1 MRIMVNYSAM
11 VGRIRML
18 IHQAFWI
25 FPMIAIFGG
34 ILAATFVS
42 KLKFT
47 TSASLGGLLETG
59 GPVGARNLVET
70 VASTSLTVVTIT
82 FSVTIV
88 ALQVAAA
95 QYSPRVPRQFI
106 RDRAT
111 QLTLAVFIFT
121 FVYCL
126 AVLRSIRED
135 TQVVPQF
142 AVTLA
147 FIFAIVSVGAFVYFI
162 HHIVHAI
169 RIEQILRHVEQ
180 RTVWA
185 LTANYERREKGDP
198 APDLPEIP
206 DRAVPVR
213 ATSSGIIQRINADLL
228 LDYAT
233 KHDLVI
239 QYVYLLGDQAV
250 KDTALAWVWTS
261 DPDGEVPDPEQE
273 LRPRIAKSLQ
283 IGSERSVQADVA
295 FGLTQLVDIALRA
308 VSTAINDPTTACASI
323 RSAEI
328 VLVQLCQ
335 HRLANILLCDDEST
349 VRVAVPR
356 RSFED
361 YLDMVVTPL
370 RRTCPSDMAVML
382 RLSEMLA
389 DVGRAAVE
397 SDQQGDAVAHH
408 MKLVERAVDPAV
420 SEEEDIRKIRRAGEA
435 VETAL
440 SGKPPRLS

>member
-1 MRIMVNYSAM
+1 MRVPVNYSAWL
-11 VGRIRML
+11 GRMRML

-25 FPMIAIFGG
+25 FPMLAIIGG
-34 ILAATFVS
+34 ILTAGFVS
-42 KLKFT
+42 RLSVT
-47 TSASLGGLLETG
+47 TSASLGGLLTTG

-70 VASTSLTVVTIT
+70 VASTSLNVVTIT

-135 TQVVPQF
+135 TVVVPQL
-142 AVTLA
+142 AVTVAFLLA
-147 FIFAIVSVGAFVYFI
+147 IISVASFVYFI

-169 RIEQILRHVEQ
+169 RIEQILRLVEQ
-180 RTVWA
+180 RTVSA
-185 LTANYERREKGDP
+185 LLSNYERREEGDP
-198 APDLPEIP
+198 EPDLLDIPE
-206 DRAVPVR
+206 RAVPVL
-213 ATSSGIIQRINADLL
+213 ASSSGIIQRVNAKLL
-228 LDYAT
+228 LDYAA
-233 KHDLVI
+233 KHGLVI
-239 QYVYLLGDQAV
+239 QYVYMLGDQAV

-261 DPDGEVPDPEQE
+261 DSDGNLPDPGKE
-273 LRPRIAKSLQ
+273 LQPRIAKTLQ
-283 IGSERSVQADVA
+283 IGRERSVQADVA

-328 VLVQLCQ
+328 VLVQLCK
-335 HRLANILLCDDEST
+335 HRLGDLLLRDDEGV

-356 RSFED
+356 RAFEA

-370 RRTCPSDMAVML
+370 RRTCPADMAVML

-389 DVGRAAVE
+389 DVGRAAIE
-397 SDQQGDAVAHH
+397 SDAQSDHIAHH
-408 MKLVERAVDPAV
+408 MALVERAVCRAV
-420 SEEEDIRKIRRAGEA
+420 REEEDIEKIRRAAKA
-435 VETAL
+435 VDRAL
-440 SGKPPRLS
+440 AGKPPRLS

>member
-1 MRIMVNYSAM
+1 MKMLVNTSALL
-11 VGRIRML
+11 GKLRML

-25 FPMIAIFGG
+25 FPMIAIFAG
-34 ILAATFVS
+34 IQTATFVTR
-42 KLKFT
+42 LDVT
-47 TSASLGGLLETG
+47 TSASLGGLLTTG

-70 VASTSLTVVTIT
+70 VASTSLTVVTIA

-135 TQVVPQF
+135 TVVVPQL

-147 FIFAIVSVGAFVYFI
+147 FIFALISVAAFVYFI

-169 RIEQILRHVEQ
+169 RIEEILRHVEK

-185 LTANYERREKGDP
+185 LTANYERREEGDP
-198 APDLPEIP
+198 KPDLPEIP

-233 KHDLVI
+233 KNDLVI
-239 QYVYLLGDQAV
+239 HYVYMLGDQAV
-250 KDTALAWVWTS
+250 KDTALAWVWPA
-261 DPDGEVPDPEQE
+261 DPDGQLPEDE
-273 LRPRIAKSLQ
+273 DDLRAKIAKSMQ
-283 IGSERSVQADVA
+283 IGRERSVQADVA

-308 VSTAINDPTTACASI
+308 VSTAIYDPTTACASI

-335 HRLANILLCDDEST
+335 HRLGNLLLEDDDGN

-356 RSFED
+356 RSFEA

-397 SDQQGDAVAHH
+397 SDQEGDAVAHH
-408 MKLVERAVDPAV
+408 MELVQRAVNRAV
-420 SEEEDIRKIRRAGEA
+420 REEEDLGKIQRAARA
-435 VETAL
+435 VEIAL

>member
-1 MRIMVNYSAM
+1 MQIMINYSATL
-11 VGRIRML
+11 GRIRML
-18 IHQAFWI
+18 LHQAFWI
-25 FPMIAIFGG
+25 FPMFAIIGG
-34 ILAATFVS
+34 ILTATFVTR
-42 KLKFT
+42 LDFT
-47 TSASLGGLLETG
+47 TSASLGGLLDTG

-70 VASTSLTVVTIT
+70 VASTSLTVVTIA

-121 FVYCL
+121 FVYSL

-135 TQVVPQF
+135 SQIVPQF

-147 FIFAIVSVGAFVYFI
+147 FVFALISVAAFVYFI

-169 RIEQILRHVEQ
+169 RIEQILRSVEK
-180 RTVWA
+180 RTVA
-185 LTANYERREKGDP
+185 AVKSNYELRADDDP
-198 APDLPEIP
+198 KPALPEIP
-206 DRAVPVR
+206 ARAVPVL

-228 LDYAT
+228 LDFAAE
-233 KHDLVI
+233 HDLVI
-239 QYVYLLGDQAV
+239 GYVYMLGDQAV
-250 KDTALAWVWTS
+250 MDTALAWAWTR
-261 DPDGEVPDPEQE
+261 DCDADFPDIETE
-273 LRPRIAKSLQ
+273 LRKRIVKSLQ
-283 IGSERSVQADVA
+283 LGRERSVQADVA

-328 VLVQLCQ
+328 VLVQLCK
-335 HRLANILLCDDEST
+335 HELGDVLLEDEDGI

-356 RSFED
+356 RPFEA

-370 RRTCPSDMAVML
+370 RHACPDDIAVML
-382 RLSEMLA
+382 RLSEMLE
-389 DVGRAAVE
+389 DVGRASVE
-397 SDQQGDAVAHH
+397 SDEQREHVAHQIE
-408 MKLVERAVDPAV
+408 LVERAVDHAV
-420 SEEEDIRKIRRAGEA
+420 HEQEDVSKVHCAAEA

-440 SGKPPRLS
+440 DGKPPSLS

>member
-1 MRIMVNYSAM
+1 MTIPVNYSARL
-11 VGRIRML
+11 GRIRMAVR
-18 IHQAFWI
+18 QAFWI
-25 FPMIAIFGG
+25 FPMIAIFAG
-34 ILAATFVS
+34 ILTATFVAR
-42 KLKFT
+42 LNFT
-47 TSASLGGLLETG
+47 TSASLGGLLSTG

-147 FIFAIVSVGAFVYFI
+147 FIFALISVAAFVYFI

-169 RIEQILRHVEQ
+169 RIEQILRNVEE
-180 RTVWA
+180 RTVEA
-185 LTANYERREKGDP
+185 LGSNYERREKDDP
-198 APDLPEIP
+198 EPRLPEIP
-206 DRAVPVR
+206 DRAVPIMT
-213 ATSSGIIQRINADLL
+213 TSSGIIQRINAELL
-228 LDYAT
+228 LDYAAAQ
-233 KHDLVI
+233 DLVI
-239 QYVYLLGDQAV
+239 QYVYMLGDQAV
-250 KDTALAWVWTS
+250 KDTALAWVWTC
-261 DPDGEVPDPEQE
+261 DPDGRLPDPEGE
-273 LRPRIAKSLQ
+273 LGPRIAKTVQ
-283 IGSERSVQADVA
+283 FGRERSVQADVA

-328 VLVQLCQ
+328 VLVQLCK
-335 HRLANILLCDDEST
+335 HRLGNLLLRDGDGV

-356 RSFED
+356 RNFAS

-370 RRTCPSDMAVML
+370 RRTCPADMAVML

-397 SDQQGDAVAHH
+397 SDEQSEHVAHQ
-408 MKLVERAVDPAV
+408 MALVERAVARAV
-420 SEEEDIRKIRRAGEA
+420 AEDEDVRKIGEAADA

-440 SGKPPRLS
+440 SGKPPSVS